1 MHTRTHAVAGP
12 GQPAEHHRVAYSVEA
27 IIALGLV
34 AAGIACAVAIVGFFT
49 GSWLLGSAG
58 LPALMI
64 IVVLYG
70 IWSVG
75 KNAKHEDPNAELHDI
90 E

>member
-1 MHTRTHAVAGP
+1 MQMRIHVAGP
-12 GQPAEHHRVAYSVEA
+12 GHPSEHHRIAYSVEA
-27 IIALGLV
+27 IVGLGLI
-34 AAGIACAVAIVGFFT
+34 AAGIAAAVAVVGFFT

-64 IVVLYG
+64 LVILYA
-70 IWSVG
+70 IWTVG
-75 KNAKHEDPNAELHDI
+75 RGGRHDDPDRELHDI

>member
-1 MHTRTHAVAGP
+1 MQMRTHVAGP
-12 GQPAEHHRVAYSVEA
+12 GRPAEHHRIAYSVEA
-27 IIALGLV
+27 IVALGLV
-34 AAGIACAVAIVGFFT
+34 VAGVAAAVAVVGFFT

-64 IVVLYG
+64 LMVLYA
-70 IWSVG
+70 IWTVG
-75 KNAKHEDPNAELHDI
+75 RGAKHEDPDRELHDI

>member
-1 MHTRTHAVAGP
+1 MQLRTHAVAGP
-12 GQPAEHHRVAYSVEA
+12 GTEHHRIAYSVEA
-27 IIALGLV
+27 IVGLGLIV
-34 AAGIACAVAIVGFFT
+34 AGIACAVAVVGFFT

-64 IVVLYG
+64 LVVLYG
-70 IWSVG
+70 IWTVG
-75 KNAKHEDPNAELHDI
+75 KGAKHEDPNAELHDI